1 MRKRQR
7 GMTLLEIMI
16 VLAIIAL
23 VMGLVV
29 GPKVYEHWRESQ
41 REVAR
46 LAVRQYADQDF
57 PTWAMQ
63 HPGEQCPID
72 LAAIS
77 ASLRPGDTNDPWG
90 TPYHMYCGDTAPR
103 PDVAFGAA
111 SFGED
116 RREATRDD
124 IRSWQ

>member
-1 MRKRQR
+1 MRQRQR

-16 VLAIIAL
+16 VLAILAL

-29 GPKVYEHWRESQ
+29 GPKVYQHYRDSE

-46 LAVRQYADQDF
+46 LAVHRYADQDF

-63 HPGEQCPID
+63 HPAEQCPTD
-72 LAAIS
+72 LATVS
-77 ASLRPGDTNDPWG
+77 ASERTDDPWG
-90 TPYHMYCGDTAPR
+90 TPYQMYCGQTAPR

-111 SFGED
+111 SFGDD
-116 RREATRDD
+116 RREATPDD
-124 IRSWQ
+124 IRSWE